1 MAVAQGSE
9 NIGFALPI
17 NSVKTA
23 IDSVKS
29 SGKIVRSYLGVRYVA
44 ITPELKE
51 KNNLTV
57 DYGVLVQRG
66 EGADELAVIPGG
78 PADKA
83 GIVEN
88 DIILEID
95 GQKIDKDKSLA
106 LIIREKKVGDTVTL
120 KILSKGSEKTAQVKL
135 DPAPE
140 S

>member
-1 MAVAQGSE
+1 MQGSVVE
-9 NIGFALPI
+9 N
-17 NSVKTA
+17 KTDDVPHEEKQEPPKQDA
-23 IDSVKS
+23 DDDNLDFFEDICIEHEK
-29 SGKIVRSYLGVRYVA
+29 
-44 ITPELKE
+44 ELKE